1 MPKRSDYI
9 SWDEYFMG
17 IALLSAMRSTS
28 PARLLPAASLFF
40 KRILLMQ
47 EIAVSVEEK
56 KPDITIKHN
65 RTTSKMIL
73 LLSIEDHH
81 SNIHF

>member
-1 MPKRSDYI
+1 
-9 SWDEYFMG
+9 
-17 IALLSAMRSTS
+17 
-28 PARLLPAASLFF
+28 
-40 KRILLMQ
+40 MQ
-47 EIAVSVEEK
+47 ENAVSVEEK
-56 KPDITIKHN
+56 KPDIKIKHN